1 MENSST
7 HRGIVPF
14 FWSSYHAI
22 RWSDCQVTEQNGK
35 EHYFLILLHNP
46 RQTLLQSIL
55 LLMKLIFTQIIS
67 SLDHIGLIFCQTRL
81 VFPPTRLI
89 FAEWSQ
95 TLAQCSKLHQ
105 IRYLWLNFTK
115 AVQKSLNFR
124 LIDVGT
130 LLSWDSHI
138 LRRVL
143 DMDLKLPRWETSED
157 EIQTA
162 PILGKIKTVLGG
174 KLRVGINHVKLGRA
188 PESCNTK
195 TKSKKCWNRTIQT
208 RICCVIFISSL

>member
-1 MENSST
+1 MVKSIIFSSFST
-7 HRGIVPF
+7 IK
-14 FWSSYHAI
+14 SLS
-22 RWSDCQVTEQNGK
+22 
-35 EHYFLILLHNP
+35 

-174 KLRVGINHVKLGRA
+174 KLRVGINHVKLARA

-195 TKSKKCWNRTIQT
+195 TKSTKCWNRTIQT
-208 RICCVIFISSL
+208 RICYAIFISSL